1 MARLYRNSVI
11 YSSSRDLEHWLE
23 IELFRKITSAPNLP
37 TLQDL
42 PYGMLAGL
50 GPENQPPLR
59 FSFPVVGNGKFAK
72 TSWATFCDP
81 GTSRRTEQIS
91 SIRPNDY
98 SWWNV
103 RRIPECTWLNRFR
116 TECASVI
123 KLVGSVSGDWGLT
136 PYQSC
141 DWGGDVQTHN

>member
-1 MARLYRNSVI
+1 
-11 YSSSRDLEHWLE
+11 
-23 IELFRKITSAPNLP
+23 
-37 TLQDL
+37 
-42 PYGMLAGL
+42 MLAGL

-81 GTSRRTEQIS
+81 ETSRRAEQVS

-103 RRIPECTWLNRFR
+103 RRISECTWLNRFR
-116 TECASVI
+116 TEYANVN
-123 KLVGSVSGDWGLT
+123 KLVGSV
-136 PYQSC
+136 
-141 DWGGDVQTHN
+141 GGDSPLTRRVIVEVMFELTINERFKLSFRKGLARLQC